1 MVSRGTAHALNQS
14 IASLSRRLQS
24 VIPPPA
30 DPSVRD
36 EAKAIEAALP
46 GLPVVP
52 LRQADFAA
60 GTYRIRAPGRYVFQE
75 DVVFD
80 PPAHDRPTLLHPFP
94 PYQLGFFAAITV
106 ESPDVVIDLN
116 GFSLAQSKRHALA
129 QRFHALI
136 ELSSSPFDHGQGPS
150 AFGPT
155 VRAANRCVVRNGTLG
170 LSSHHGIHSA
180 GRPTSVV
187 LQDLRVFDFEVAG
200 IHINGATNVH
210 LERVHVGP
218 SRQDVPVMATFS
230 QAVFAL
236 PALRSLDSDAFW
248 NGRPASDVARAL
260 QDAVDKAKRGDVLP
274 LFKNNPG
281 NTDGNVYGIVIH
293 GAGVVVNGLA
303 DQVNE
308 SAARNV
314 SLSEVCVEGLVSTPS
329 PVQAMLLG
337 DGTEAY
343 GSGKRVHAGPVGAVM
358 DFSRMVGRGEYRGN
372 ALSDAQLLLAKYGR
386 ANASDAVLAW
396 AEHHKGS
403 LESLVAKYP
412 WSDPPRDAMDH
423 VMKGS
428 IGVFLS
434 NADTLTVANVMVCD
448 LQNDGEPQASKQYRG
463 ADQVGVLLS
472 AVKNVSLEN
481 VQVNR
486 LVSRGG
492 AVRGIEAR
500 NAALRLANVS
510 VTQIGKGAAMV
521 VDSSSSVRTGQ
532 GHLPAMQR
540 R

>member
-1 MVSRGTAHALNQS
+1 MR
-14 IASLSRRLQS
+14 S
-24 VIPPPA
+24 VA
-30 DPSVRD
+30 NDRDPSRTARNAVD
-36 EAKAIEAALP
+36 AIEAALS

-52 LRQADFAA
+52 VRQADFAA
-60 GTYRIRAPGRYVFQE
+60 GTYRVRAPGRYVLQE
-75 DVVFD
+75 NIVFD

-106 ESPDVVIDLN
+106 ESEDVVIDLN
-116 GFSLAQSKRHALA
+116 GFSLSQSRRHALA
-129 QRFHALI
+129 QRFHALV

-150 AFGPT
+150 AFGPA
-155 VRAANRCVVRNGTLG
+155 VRAAKRCIVRNGTLG

-187 LQDLRVFDFEVAG
+187 LQDLRIFDFEVAG
-200 IHINGATNVH
+200 IHINGATDVH
-210 LERVHVGP
+210 IERVHVGP

-236 PALRSLDSDAFW
+236 PALRALGPSATW
-248 NGRPASDVARAL
+248 RGRPASEVTRAL
-260 QDAVDKAKRGDVLP
+260 QVAVDKAKGGQVQP
-274 LFKNNPG
+274 LFQNVPG

-303 DQVNE
+303 DHVDQ
-308 SAARNV
+308 SAARRV
-314 SLSEVCVEGLVSTPS
+314 TLSEVCVEGLASTPS

-358 DFSRMVGRGEYRGN
+358 DFSRMVGEYGEYRGN
-372 ALSDAQLLLAKYGR
+372 ALSDAQMLLAKYGK

-396 AEHHKGS
+396 AEHHEGS
-403 LESLVAKYP
+403 AETLVAKYP

-428 IGVFLS
+428 IGIFLS
-434 NADTLTVANVMVCD
+434 NANAITVANAMVCD
-448 LQNDGEPQASKQYRG
+448 LRNGGETQDSKQYRG

-472 AVKNVSLEN
+472 AVKNVSMEN

-486 LVSRGG
+486 LVAREG

-500 NAALRLANVS
+500 NAALRLTNVS

-521 VDSSSSVRTGQ
+521 LDGSSSVQTGP